1 MKKFYIILAIVLGS
15 VLWFTLGWIIGSG
28 LADLHNTHKEPVKQV
43 EQPKKDVV
51 KPEPQTI
58 YITKGKAELVKSL
71 YIENLLCATAGYGSP
86 QKMKTFKDRVLKLV
100 MVKEDMT
107 EHKFTPAYF
116 DAFEN
121 KVSNKISNQS
131 QEEQEQML
139 AELPIY
145 CNVAPT
151 RLKNI
156 LDGLPVLTK
165 DEIKKVYD
173 LEKQDKATK

>member
-1 MKKFYIILAIVLGS
+1 MKKFYSILVIVLGS
-15 VLWFTLGWIIGSG
+15 VLGSTLGWIIGSG
-28 LADLHNTHKEPVKQV
+28 LADLYNKHKEPIKQV

-51 KPEPQTI
+51 KPAPQTI
-58 YITKGKAELVKSL
+58 YLTKGKAELVKSL

-86 QKMKTFKDRVLKLV
+86 QQMKTFKDRVLKLV

-107 EHKFTPAYF
+107 EYTYTAAYF

-121 KVSNKISNQS
+121 NVSDFISKQS
-131 QEEQEQML
+131 QEEEAQML
-139 AELPIY
+139 AELPSR
-145 CNVAPT
+145 CSVAPT

-156 LDGLPVLTK
+156 LDGLPILTK

-173 LEKQDKATK
+173 LEKQDKTIK

>member
-1 MKKFYIILAIVLGS
+1 MKLITIIAGVMLAVAGAFAT
-15 VLWFTLGWIIGSG
+15 VTLGY
-28 LADLHNTHKEPVKQV
+28 DLYLTYKEQTKQAQV
-43 EQPKKDVV
+43 EQPKKEAVT
-51 KPEPQTI
+51 PEPQTI
-58 YITKGKAELVKSL
+58 YITNGKAELVKSL

-107 EHKFTPAYF
+107 EYTYTPAWF

-145 CNVAPT
+145 CKVAPA

-173 LEKQDKATK
+173 LERQQTKN